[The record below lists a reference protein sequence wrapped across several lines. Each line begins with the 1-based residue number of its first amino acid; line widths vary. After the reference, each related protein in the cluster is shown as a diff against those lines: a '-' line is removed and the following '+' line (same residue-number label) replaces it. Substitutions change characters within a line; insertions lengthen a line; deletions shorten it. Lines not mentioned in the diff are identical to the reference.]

1 MLNEIVKLRIFFLL
15 FKKVMKKLLLV
26 LVVTAQFFACNSK
39 KSEKVVETEKVEM
52 NNNASDQAAIYKG
65 IIPCADCEGIE
76 TVLKIYEGDGT
87 IESHKFELSSTYQ
100 GKGPNNVFVEKG
112 NFNLERGLEDD
123 ADGTI
128 YVLNWDK
135 PQAQQIYY
143 GSYSNNREKI
153 YQLDNNRKIIKSDLN
168 YSLTISH

>member
-1 MLNEIVKLRIFFLL
+1 M
-15 FKKVMKKLLLV
+15 KKVLFV
-26 LVVTAQFFACNSK
+26 LVVTAQLFACNSK
-39 KSEKVVETEKVEM
+39 KSEKIEETKNVKMDKNVSGE
-52 NNNASDQAAIYKG
+52 AAIYKG
-65 IIPCADCEGIE
+65 VIPCADCEGIE

-100 GKGPNNVFVEKG
+100 GKEPKKEIIEKG

-135 PQAQQIYY
+135 PEAQQIYY
-143 GSYSNNREKI
+143 GSYSNDREKI
-153 YQLDNNRKIIKSDLN
+153 YLLDNKRKIIKSDLN
-168 YSLTISH
+168 YSLTIIH

>member
-1 MLNEIVKLRIFFLL
+1 M
-15 FKKVMKKLLLV
+15 KKVLFV
-26 LVVTAQFFACNSK
+26 LVVTAQLFACNSK
-39 KSEKVVETEKVEM
+39 KSEKIEETKNVKM
-52 NNNASDQAAIYKG
+52 DNNVSGEAAIYKG
-65 IIPCADCEGIE
+65 VIPCADCEGIE

-100 GKGPNNVFVEKG
+100 GKEPKKEIIEKG

-135 PQAQQIYY
+135 PEAQQIYY
-143 GSYSNNREKI
+143 GSYSNDREKI
-153 YQLDNNRKIIKSDLN
+153 YLLDNKRKIIKSDLN
-168 YSLTISH
+168 YSLTIIH

>member
-1 MLNEIVKLRIFFLL
+1 
-15 FKKVMKKLLLV
+15 MKKLLLV

-39 KSEKVVETEKVEM
+39 KSEKVVETEDVEM
-52 NNNASDQAAIYKG
+52 NSNVSDQATIYKG
-65 IIPCADCEGIE
+65 VIPCADCEGIE

-100 GKGPNNVFVEKG
+100 GKVPKKEFTEKG

-153 YQLDNNRKIIKSDLN
+153 YLLDNRKIIKSDLN
-168 YSLTISH
+168 YSLTIIH